1 MRHKWLLD
9 FLFFFLEY
17 EIPLA
22 FSEMCLLRY
31 NDFRFHLFHYGNGFG
46 QADDIVQKE
55 KKNRNQVN
63 NNKKKQV
70 RNVVFSAEIRVLD
83 RSLSKQ
89 ISFSRRHEIRDFKL
103 CPKEGSR
110 ED

>member
-22 FSEMCLLRY
+22 FSEMCLLHY
-31 NDFRFHLFHYGNGFG
+31 NDFRFRLFHYGNGFG

-55 KKNRNQVN
+55 KKKTATKLTTTKKNR
-63 NNKKKQV
+63 
-70 RNVVFSAEIRVLD
+70 
-83 RSLSKQ
+83 
-89 ISFSRRHEIRDFKL
+89 
-103 CPKEGSR
+103 
-110 ED
+110 